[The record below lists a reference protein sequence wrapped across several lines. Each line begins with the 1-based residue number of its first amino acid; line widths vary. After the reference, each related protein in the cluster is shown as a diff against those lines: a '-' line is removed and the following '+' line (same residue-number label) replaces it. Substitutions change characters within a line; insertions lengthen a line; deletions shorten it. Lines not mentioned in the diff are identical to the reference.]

1 MHSFKLE
8 LGGENEKGDYK
19 GDNEDGDDRTRTKQR
34 DEDDKTFGSMSMCL
48 KKFCN
53 MYLWYYGYDDHV

>member
-19 GDNEDGDDRTRTKQR
+19 GDDEDGDDRTRTKR
-34 DEDDKTFGSMSMCL
+34 REKCGDEDDQTFGSMSMCL

-53 MYLWYYGYDDHV
+53 MYL